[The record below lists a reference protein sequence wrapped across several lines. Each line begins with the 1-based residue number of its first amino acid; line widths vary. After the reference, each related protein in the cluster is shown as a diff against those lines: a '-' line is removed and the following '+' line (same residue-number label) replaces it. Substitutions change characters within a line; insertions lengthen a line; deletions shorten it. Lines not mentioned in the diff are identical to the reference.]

1 MTSLPITGPHHYA
14 VYTGRTTSWPMVAAT
29 SVGTLLLVLMGKQ
42 SSDAWSDL
50 IIVIPLILVAI
61 GVLAEIL
68 TGSSVRATAGPNGL
82 TIHWGLIGWPRCTY
96 RLDQIEHAEVI
107 DLPWWRVSYGLWW
120 TPKRTNC
127 TVRSGPTLR
136 LSLRNQRT
144 VTITVPEPAAAVA
157 ALHEASAFGRPDRA

>member
-1 MTSLPITGPHHYA
+1 MTSLPIPGPNQFA

-29 SVGTLLLVLMGKQ
+29 SAGTLLIVLMGKN
-42 SSDAWSDL
+42 SNGAWGDP
-50 IIVIPLILVAI
+50 IFVVPLILGAI
-61 GVLAEIL
+61 GVLAEVL
-68 TGSSVRATAGPNGL
+68 TGSSVRATAGPNGF

-96 RLDQIEHAEVI
+96 RLDEIERAEVI

-120 TPKRTNC
+120 TPRRTNC

-136 LSLRNQRT
+136 LSLHNQRT

-157 ALHEASAFGRPDRA
+157 ALHGASAFWQQGTA